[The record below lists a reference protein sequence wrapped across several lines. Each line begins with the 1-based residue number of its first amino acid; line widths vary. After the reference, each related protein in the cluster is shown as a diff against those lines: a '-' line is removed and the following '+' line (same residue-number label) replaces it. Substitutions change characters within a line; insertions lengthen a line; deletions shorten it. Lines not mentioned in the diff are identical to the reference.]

1 MLFANLDVTTHVLT
15 WAIILVAEHPGV
27 KQALREEIEANVDN
41 LEEYIA
47 KTNTHLHRCFYE
59 SLRVR
64 PLTGK
69 WSRTSGNDTTLT
81 LIAYRNS
88 L

>member
-15 WAIILVAEHPGV
+15 WAITLVADHAQV
-27 KQALREEIEANVDN
+27 KQALQEEILANENN

-47 KTNTHLHRCFYE
+47 KSNTHLHRCYQE

-64 PLTGK
+64 PLARK
-69 WSRTSGNDTTLT
+69 
-81 LIAYRNS
+81 
-88 L
+88 